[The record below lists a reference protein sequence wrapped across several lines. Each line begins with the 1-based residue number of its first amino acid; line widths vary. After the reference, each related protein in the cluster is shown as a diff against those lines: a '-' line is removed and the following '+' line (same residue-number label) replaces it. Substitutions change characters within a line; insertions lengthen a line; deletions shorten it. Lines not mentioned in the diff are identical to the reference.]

1 MPESTDQ
8 FPVIWD
14 DPADAL
20 RHWEFDPMHAP
31 DVITP
36 LGFELLD
43 EQFLKGFGLGTDV
56 RLVNHYMFMHV
67 ELDAPPPPRS
77 FEDMLKGL
85 AAAWP
90 QWQNRILPE
99 VERYVQRYR
108 TTDFDAMSNADLSSE
123 IDRLLETRKRQGQ
136 LHTQAVMP
144 WFGAMNLLLDAFRKL
159 TQGSFLDATRLVQG
173 HGNKS
178 VEAGRKLWKLSRVAD
193 SIPAVRERILDVTP
207 ETARQTLEAL
217 ESDPDG
223 RLFLSAFSK
232 YLDDYGWRSDLFDFS
247 MPTWAEN
254 PSIPLSQ
261 LRAYLEME
269 DYDPDRELDRQRH
282 ERDQAIQVTLAV
294 VEPEDRRRFEDV
306 LEVATSLSPLQED
319 HNFYIDQR
327 LAFTPR
333 RLVLAIG
340 RRLTSNG
347 HIDEP
352 PDVFYLHVSHVRAAL
367 NSESDD
373 YRDVV
378 EAHKKDMARW
388 AEAKPPTYIGAPRPT
403 GISGFSLFDGRNH
416 FRADQPNV
424 LRGNPSSPGTAS
436 GPARILMNL
445 SQADRLKPGD
455 VLVAR
460 TTMPAWT
467 PLFGVA
473 SAIVV
478 ETGGIL
484 SHAAVTAREYGI
496 PAVLGVANA
505 TTAIRDGQLL
515 EVSGSE
521 GRIRIL

>member
-1 MPESTDQ
+1 MLESDDQ
-8 FPVIWD
+8 FPVSWD
-14 DPADAL
+14 DPDDAL

-36 LGFELLD
+36 LGYELLD

-67 ELDAPPPPRS
+67 ELDEAPPPRS
-77 FEDMLKGL
+77 FDDMLRRL

-99 VERYVQRYR
+99 VERYIEFYR
-108 TTDFDAMSNADLSSE
+108 ATDFDAMSNDGLSGE
-123 IDRLLETRKRQGQ
+123 IDRLLKTRRRQGR
-136 LHTQAVMP
+136 LHSQAVMP
-144 WFGAMNLLLDAFRKL
+144 WFGAMNLLLDAYRKL
-159 TQGSFLDATRLVQG
+159 TGGSFLDATRLIQG

-178 VEAGRKLWKLSRVAD
+178 VEAGRELWKLSRIAGSVPD
-193 SIPAVRERILDVTP
+193 VRDRLGEVTP
-207 ETARQTLEAL
+207 DTAQQTLDML
-217 ESDPDG
+217 QSNPDAQP
-223 RLFLSAFSK
+223 FLKAFSK

-247 MPTWAEN
+247 IPTWAEN
-254 PSIPLSQ
+254 PAIPLSQ

-269 DYDPDRELDRQRH
+269 DYDPDQELLRLQD
-282 ERDQAIQVTLAV
+282 ERDQAVQDTLAQIK
-294 VEPEDRRRFEDV
+294 PEDQRRFEGV
-306 LEVATSLSPLQED
+306 LEVAASLSPLQED

-333 RLVLAIG
+333 RLALAIG
-340 RRLTSNG
+340 RRLVSDG
-347 HIDEP
+347 HIDDP
-352 PDVFYLHVSHVRAAL
+352 PDVFYLNVAHVRAAL
-367 NSESDD
+367 NSEGAD
-373 YRDVV
+373 YQAVV
-378 EAHKKDMARW
+378 GRYRKDLAQW
-388 AEAKPPTYIGAPRPT
+388 AKITPPSYVGAPRPT
-403 GISGFSLFDGRNH
+403 GISGFSLFDGRNR

-445 SQADRLKPGD
+445 GQADRLKPGD

-478 ETGGIL
+478 ETGGVL

-505 TTAIRDGQLL
+505 TTNIRDGQLL

-521 GRIRIL
+521 GRVRKL

>member
-1 MPESTDQ
+1 M
-8 FPVIWD
+8 
-14 DPADAL
+14 
-20 RHWEFDPMHAP
+20 
-31 DVITP
+31 
-36 LGFELLD
+36 
-43 EQFLKGFGLGTDV
+43 
-56 RLVNHYMFMHV
+56 
-67 ELDAPPPPRS
+67 
-77 FEDMLKGL
+77 
-85 AAAWP
+85 
-90 QWQNRILPE
+90 
-99 VERYVQRYR
+99 
-108 TTDFDAMSNADLSSE
+108 
-123 IDRLLETRKRQGQ
+123 
-136 LHTQAVMP
+136 
-144 WFGAMNLLLDAFRKL
+144 
-159 TQGSFLDATRLVQG
+159 
-173 HGNKS
+173 
-178 VEAGRKLWKLSRVAD
+178 
-193 SIPAVRERILDVTP
+193 
-207 ETARQTLEAL
+207 
-217 ESDPDG
+217 
-223 RLFLSAFSK
+223 
-232 YLDDYGWRSDLFDFS
+232 
-247 MPTWAEN
+247 
-254 PSIPLSQ
+254 
-261 LRAYLEME
+261 
-269 DYDPDRELDRQRH
+269 
-282 ERDQAIQVTLAV
+282 RDQAIQDALAV

-352 PDVFYLHVSHVRAAL
+352 PDVFYLRVSHVRAAL

-416 FRADQPNV
+416 FRADQPNM

-505 TTAIRDGQLL
+505 TTTIRDGQLL